1 MLVDVKRISD
11 EDSWVAWVSG
21 GNRGSVGDEE
31 RTGDG
36 REVARDDG
44 ELGESVLL
52 SEWRRCRA
60 DCHTVISWEQ
70 SEDGARR
77 VLHLDSSFGVYGG
90 SGKYN
95 GSDLTADAEN
105 SRFTNVEDAEWTER
119 AIAPGC
125 WVRCGG
131 EEGRLRFT
139 GGVNGNS
146 NGSDPLIDQS
156 SSTGGPKVTQ

>member
-1 MLVDVKRISD
+1 M
-11 EDSWVAWVSG
+11 SG
-21 GNRGSVGDEE
+21 GNRGSVGHEE

-36 REVARDDG
+36 REVAIDDG

-52 SEWRRCRA
+52 SEWIRCRA
-60 DCHTVISWEQ
+60 DCHTVTIWEQ

-95 GSDLTADAEN
+95 GNDLTADAES
-105 SRFTNVEDAEWTER
+105 SRFTSVEDAERTER

-125 WVRCGG
+125 CVRCGG
-131 EEGRLRFT
+131 EEDRLRFT
-139 GGVNGNS
+139 GGVDGND
-146 NGSDPLIDQS
+146 NGSDPLIGQW